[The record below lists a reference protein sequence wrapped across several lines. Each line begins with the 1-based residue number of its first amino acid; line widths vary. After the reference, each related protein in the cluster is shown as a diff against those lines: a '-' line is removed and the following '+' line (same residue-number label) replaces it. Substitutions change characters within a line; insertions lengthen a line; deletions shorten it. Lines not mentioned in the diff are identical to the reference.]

1 VPSKPQSL
9 PLLALTLS
17 ALVASAGCTGDTKD
31 DSAADDTA
39 TAFDPC
45 AGDGTSSMTLG
56 YPLLGSFDPISDG
69 DSVGLEVAPQGGF
82 GVSISGMTTGIPSA
96 DDGVAVDVLLE
107 TYLDGEL
114 SASFLNT
121 ETGLYCQGDGT
132 SLFWGV
138 VVGFDEDK
146 YKTTNLTE
154 LDGKIADLRVVVTD
168 ADGNEAEGE
177 LSVVVTVSR

>member
-1 VPSKPQSL
+1 MTRFPTPAPL
-9 PLLALTLS
+9 MTLLLALS
-17 ALVASAGCTGDTKD
+17 LVACSDPKD
-31 DSAADDTA
+31 SADDTDTGSVA
-39 TAFDPC
+39 VDPC
-45 AGDGTSSMTLG
+45 AGDGDASINIG
-56 YPLLGSFDPISDG
+56 YPLLGSFDQMEDG
-69 DSVGLEVAPQGGF
+69 ETVGLEVAPQGGF

-96 DDGVAVDVLLE
+96 DDGVPVDVLLE
-107 TYLDGEL
+107 TFLDGEL

-154 LDGKIADLRVVVTD
+154 LDGKTADLHVVVSD
-168 ADGNEAEGE
+168 PDGNEAEGN
-177 LSVVVTVSR
+177 LSVVISVSR